1 MPSITLPKADD
12 NEYLPSIG
20 HSFLKINDDQN
31 ADAMWNEGKTFGLVN
46 WEDLPGGSEGDST
59 AKRFYE
65 QTVKSDWLAQSGEA
79 IDIRGESSYYN
90 PLTGEN
96 EPRTGDMITA
106 QDANDKYGLDG
117 RLNFDRDL
125 TIAEAQILHAR
136 KIKEMQFQQIMGMQ
150 SGLWQKTKGIG
161 WMGLSAIVN
170 DPVNMGLL
178 FVPDPTVS
186 KVGFLGMAAKNSINV
201 ARFVYGA
208 RSAAFWSAAAEV
220 PVALQKFN
228 EQADYT
234 VMDSLLNVTFGA
246 GLGGGLHVVGGK
258 TADWIMGVSK
268 QRHAM
273 ALDIAYKQVLADKDV
288 NVDAILKAAKD
299 IARKK
304 NIPEGKL
311 ITDLDA
317 ADLQRAYNART
328 GYRPPQL
335 EYKPTSVDD
344 SPTMGELTQKPLD
357 LDEMPGAPLLEE
369 EFTASSGT
377 LGSNEG
383 NTVIH
388 NTTGEKWYIKKPANK
403 EWALNELV
411 ASVIMKRLLGE
422 TAPNVRP
429 VLGKDGTFVGVAS
442 KWKEGTPLT
451 MDKVNTIVKNNP
463 KAYQDFIE
471 SSMIHAWLGN
481 RDFSAQG
488 NLIVDA
494 SGRIHSI
501 DAGGSMKFRAMG
513 ETKTDW
519 IENDLPEFVSFLIGK
534 NSDIDAHVKNMTVE
548 MLGNAIRKIYQMSD
562 EEIEAIVSGALD
574 YAGKLTKQEQAEINN
589 ITFALIN
596 RRDSVTKK
604 DLGVLLSNMP
614 DADKAKLPAGLK
626 DILTKGLDIGELATD
641 EFQKLSNRKTPYKK
655 FYSFKQVKE
664 YINKQIDNLKD
675 LLTND
680 ELNALQMWAASSNT
694 MHAFASNV
702 AKGVDLVKEYPTKSL
717 QNFQK
722 QYNNLLSAI
731 NKVKTQDNFI
741 VYAGKDASNF
751 AEIEGMPFGPQL
763 FEDAYKMK
771 GMEFQSGSFFNG
783 SLLHHIG
790 YKFTGGKNKPVKLR
804 ILVPKGTNMTFV
816 DKAFKSA
823 SGGYNE
829 AEVLFAPGTVFV
841 IRDARYVSRSEKGKY
856 IKGQG
861 NEVLH
866 ITAEV
871 KTKGTETMSMD
882 DIIKHGKAYYENK
895 HSNLTSDVE
904 LTPKIRSLNARE
916 RIQKI
921 EADVNSKALADINKE
936 IDVLTDELAAYNS
949 EVVNKE
955 VGELTQKFNDGVKKN
970 KTIGQALKAVLN
982 CAIGK
987 S

>member
-1 MPSITLPKADD
+1 MATLTIPKPDD

-20 HSFLKINDDQN
+20 HNFIKINDDQN
-31 ADAMWNEGKTFGLVN
+31 KEAMWNEGKTFGLLN
-46 WEDLPGGSEGDST
+46 WEDLPGGSEGNST

-65 QTVKSDWLAQSGEA
+65 QTIKSDWLAQSGES

-90 PLTGEN
+90 ALSGEN
-96 EPRTGDMITA
+96 EPRTGDIITA
-106 QDANDKYGLDG
+106 QAANDKYGLDG
-117 RLNFDRDL
+117 RLNFDRDI
-125 TIAEAQILHAR
+125 TVAEAQILHGR
-136 KIKEMQFQQIMGMQ
+136 KIKEMQFQQLMGMQ

-161 WMGLSAIVN
+161 WMGLSALVN

-178 FVPDPTVS
+178 FAPDPTAS
-186 KVGFLGMAAKNSINV
+186 KIGFLGLSVKRGIDV
-201 ARFVYGA
+201 ARFVSGA
-208 RSAAFWSAAAEV
+208 RSAAFWSAVAEV

-234 VMDSLLNVTFGA
+234 AWDSLLNVTFG
-246 GLGGGLHVVGGK
+246 GVLGGGIHVVGGR
-258 TADWIMGVSK
+258 TADWIMGVSR

-273 ALDIAYKQVLADKDV
+273 ALDLAYKQATSDADI

-299 IARKK
+299 VARKK

-328 GYRPPQL
+328 GYRPPLL
-335 EYKPTSVDD
+335 EYRPNEIDEG
-344 SPTMGELTQKPLD
+344 PTMGEITQKPLD
-357 LDEMPGAPLLEE
+357 LDEMPGAPLLDE
-369 EFTASSGT
+369 EFTASSGK

-403 EWALNELV
+403 EWAINELI
-411 ASVIMKRLLGE
+411 ASVIMKRLLGD
-422 TAPNVRP
+422 TAPFVRP
-429 VLGKDGTFVGVAS
+429 VIGKDGSFVGIAS

-451 MDKVNTIVKNNP
+451 MEKVNAIIKNNP

-481 RDFSAQG
+481 RDFAAQG
-488 NLIVDA
+488 NLIVDQ

-501 DAGGSMKFRAMG
+501 DAGGSIKFRAMG
-513 ETKTDW
+513 EVKIDW

-534 NSDIDAHVKNMTVE
+534 NSDIDAHIKNMTVE
-548 MLGNAIRKIYQMSD
+548 MLANAIRKIYQMSD

-596 RRDSVTKK
+596 RRDSVAKK
-604 DLGVLLSNMP
+604 DLGVLLSNIV
-614 DADKAKLPAGLK
+614 DKDKIPAGLK
-626 DILTKGLDIGELATD
+626 DKLLQDGLDIGELASD

-664 YINKQIDNLKD
+664 YINKQIDNLQK
-675 LLTND
+675 LLTK
-680 ELNALQMWAASSNT
+680 EEINALQSWAASSSS

-702 AKGVDLVKEYPTKSL
+702 AKGVDLVEEYGKSAL
-717 QNFQK
+717 KDFQK

-763 FEDAYKMK
+763 FDDAYKMK
-771 GMEFQSGSFFNG
+771 GMEFTSDSFFNG

-823 SGGYNE
+823 TGGYNE
-829 AEVLFAPGTVFV
+829 AEVLFAPGTVFK
-841 IRDARYVSRSEKGKY
+841 IRDARYVSRSSKGEY

-871 KTKGTETMSMD
+871 KTKGMQTMSMD
-882 DIIKHGKAYYENK
+882 DILKHAKANYENK
-895 HSNLTSDVE
+895 HGTVTADVE
-904 LTPKIRSLNARE
+904 LSPKIRALNARE

-921 EADVNSKALADINKE
+921 EANVNNKELTAINKE
-936 IDVLTDELAAYNS
+936 IDMLTDELAAYNS
-949 EVVNKE
+949 DIITKE
-955 VGELTQKFNDGVKKN
+955 INELNQTFNDGVKKN
-970 KTIGQALKAVLN
+970 KSIGQALKAVLN

>member
-1 MPSITLPKADD
+1 MPRITLPKADD
-12 NEYLPSIG
+12 NDYIPSIG
-20 HSFLKINDDQN
+20 HNFIKINDDQN
-31 ADAMWNEGKTFGLVN
+31 KEAMWNEGKTFGILN
-46 WEDLPGGSEGDST
+46 WEDLPGGSEGDSA

-65 QTVKSDWLAQSGEA
+65 QTIKSDWLAQSGEA

-90 PLTGEN
+90 PLSGEN
-96 EPRTGDMITA
+96 EPRTGDIITA
-106 QDANDKYGLDG
+106 QAANDKYGLDG

-136 KIKEMQFQQIMGMQ
+136 KIKEMQFQQLMGMQ
-150 SGLWQKTKGIG
+150 SGTWQTLKGIG
-161 WMGLSAIVN
+161 WMGLSAISN
-170 DPVNMGLL
+170 DPINMGLL
-178 FVPDPTVS
+178 FAPDPTVS
-186 KVGFLGMAAKNSINV
+186 KLGFLGMSVKRGIDV
-201 ARFVYGA
+201 ARFAYGA
-208 RSAAFWSAAAEV
+208 RSAAFWTTVAEV

-234 VMDSLLNVTFGA
+234 AMDSLYAIALGG
-246 GLGGGLHVVGGK
+246 GLGGGLHVAGGR
-258 TADWIMGVSK
+258 TVDWLMGVSR
-268 QRHAM
+268 QRHTM
-273 ALDIAYKQVLADKDV
+273 ALDLAYKQAVSDADI

-317 ADLQRAYNART
+317 ADLQRAYNKRT
-328 GYRPPQL
+328 NYRPPLL
-335 EYKPTSVDD
+335 EYRPNEIDEG
-344 SPTMGELTQKPLD
+344 PTMGELTQKPLD

-369 EFTASSGT
+369 EFTASSGK
-377 LGSNEG
+377 LGSNDG

-388 NTTGEKWYIKKPANK
+388 NTTGEKWYIKKPENK
-403 EWALNELV
+403 EWAINELV

-429 VLGKDGTFVGVAS
+429 VIGKDGTFVGVAS

-451 MDKVNTIVKNNP
+451 MDKIDTIIKNNP

-481 RDFSAQG
+481 RDFAAQG
-488 NLIVDA
+488 NLIVDQ

-501 DAGGSMKFRAMG
+501 DAGGSIKFRARG
-513 ETKTDW
+513 EAKTDW
-519 IENDLPEFVSFLIGK
+519 IQNDLPEFVSFLIGR
-534 NSDIDAHVKNMTVE
+534 NSDIDAHIKNMTVE
-548 MLGNAIRKIYQMSD
+548 MLANAIRKIYQMSD

-574 YAGKLTKQEQAEINN
+574 YSVKLTKQEQAEINS

-604 DLGVLLSNMP
+604 DLGVLLSNMT
-614 DADKAKLPAGLK
+614 DADKAKLPAGIK
-626 DILTKGLDIGELATD
+626 DILNKGLNIGELASD

-664 YINKQIDNLKD
+664 YINKQIDNLSK
-675 LLTND
+675 LLTK
-680 ELNALQMWAASSNT
+680 EEMSALKNWAEGQSVIFHGT
-694 MHAFASNV
+694 H
-702 AKGVDLVKEYPTKSL
+702 KKITTGDKSL
-717 QNFQK
+717 PNDWIK
-722 QYNNLLSAI
+722 KYNHLISAI

-741 VYAGKDASNF
+741 VHAGKDASNF

-763 FEDAYKMK
+763 FDDAYKMK
-771 GMEFQSGSFFNG
+771 GMEFTSDSFFNA
-783 SLLHHIG
+783 SLLHHVG
-790 YKFTGGKNKPVKLR
+790 YQFTGGKNKPVKLR

-816 DKAFKSA
+816 DKAYKSA

-829 AEVLFAPGTVFV
+829 AEVLFAPGTKFR
-841 IRDARYVSRSEKGKY
+841 IRDASYVSRSEKGKY

-871 KTKGTETMSMD
+871 LPRNGIQTLSMD
-882 DIIKHGKAYYENK
+882 DIIKSGKANFENK
-895 HSNLTSDVE
+895 HGTLTADVE
-904 LTPKIRSLNARE
+904 LSPKIRALNARE

-921 EADVNSKALADINKE
+921 ESDVSNKELAAINKE

-949 EVVNKE
+949 DLINKE
-955 VGELTQKFNDGVKKN
+955 VSELNQRFNEGSKKN